1 VFAWCRARAASR
13 KLQALPSSEREAMVQ
28 RVAAALVAAQADIL
42 AENAADVEQAQGA
55 IR

>member
-1 VFAWCRARAASR
+1 
-13 KLQALPSSEREAMVQ
+13 MVQ